1 MERLVDIGSLVR
13 TLKAGLHKPN
23 PANPDRKMWTLTDL
37 DKKTDGW
44 QTVEDDCN
52 NAKSRFPKGYQG
64 VKHRNLARTQQVEE
78 RVEVIDT
85 KDYPTI

>member
-1 MERLVDIGSLVR
+1 MERLVDIGSLFR

-52 NAKSRFPKGYQG
+52 NAK
-64 VKHRNLARTQQVEE
+64 
-78 RVEVIDT
+78 
-85 KDYPTI
+85 